1 MTLRALSFAAALGAT
16 AALACGPVAAQS
28 GAPSFAGKTIEIWIG
43 AAPAGGYDINARAVA
58 RYMPDYLTGKPTMLP
73 KNMPGAGSLRAANLA
88 YNTGAKD
95 GTVIGA
101 PSRSVMTMP
110 LLGVENAK
118 LDVTKIN
125 WIGSVASEDSTCIA
139 WHTSSVK
146 TLKDAQE
153 RKLIVGTSGPGT
165 STHTY
170 ALLLQNLFDAKFQI
184 IGGYPGG
191 KEAQIALERGEVEGT
206 CGSFSSIKTQK
217 PDWVRDK
224 QVNFLVLIGAS
235 RDPELPDVPTVME
248 LATSDEQRNLLKIVL
263 APQTA
268 GRPLFLPPDVPAP
281 IVTSMRRAF
290 DATMKDQRFLEEA
303 KRIGL
308 EVNPVTGEQIQKIA
322 QEVYALP
329 PDVVE
334 KAKGYLESR

>member
-1 MTLRALSFAAALGAT
+1 MTLRALSFAAAGIT

-58 RYMPDYLTGKPTMLP
+58 RYMPDYIPGKPTMLP

-125 WIGSVASEDSTCIA
+125 WIGSVASEDSTCIS
-139 WHTSSVK
+139 WHTTGVK

-153 RKLIVGTSGPGT
+153 KKLIVGTSGPGT

-170 ALLLQNLFDAKFQI
+170 ALLIQNLFDAKFHI

-191 KEAQIALERGEVEGT
+191 KDAQIALERGEVEGT
-206 CGSFSSIKTQK
+206 CGSYSSIKTQK
-217 PDWVRDK
+217 PDWIRDK
-224 QVNFLVLIGAS
+224 QINFLVLIGAN
-235 RDPELPDVPTVME
+235 RDPDLPDVPTVVE
-248 LATSDEQRNLLKIVL
+248 LSTTDEQRNLLKIVL

-268 GRPLFLPPDVPAP
+268 GRPLFLPPGVPAD
-281 IVTSMRRAF
+281 IVNTMRRAF
-290 DATMKDQRFLEEA
+290 DSTMKDPRFLAEA
-303 KRIGL
+303 KKIGI

-322 QEVYALP
+322 QDVYALP
-329 PDVVE
+329 PAAVE
-334 KAKGYLESR
+334 KAKAYLESR

>member
-1 MTLRALSFAAALGAT
+1 MTIRALSFAAAGLA
-16 AALACGPVAAQS
+16 AALACGPAAAQS
-28 GAPSFAGKTIEIWIG
+28 AAPSFAGKTIEIWIG

-58 RYMPDYLTGKPTMLP
+58 RYMPDYIPGKPTMLP

-125 WIGSVASEDSTCIA
+125 WIGSVACEDSTCIS
-139 WHTSSVK
+139 WHTTGVK

-153 RKLIVGTSGPGT
+153 KKLIVGTSGPGT

-170 ALLLQNLFDAKFQI
+170 ALLIQNLFDAKFQI

-191 KEAQIALERGEVEGT
+191 KDAQIALERGEVEGT
-206 CGSFSSIKTQK
+206 CGSYSSIKTQK

-224 QVNFLVLIGAS
+224 QINFLVLIGSS

-248 LATSDEQRNLLKIVL
+248 LTTTDEQRNLLKIVL

-268 GRPLFLPPDVPAP
+268 GRPLFLPPDVPAN
-281 IVTSMRRAF
+281 IVTLFRRAF
-290 DATMKDQRFLEEA
+290 DSTMKDPRFLDDA
-303 KRIGL
+303 KKIGL
-308 EVNPVTGEQIQKIA
+308 EVNPVTGEQIQQIA
-322 QEVYALP
+322 KDVYALP
-329 PDVVE
+329 PAVVE
-334 KAKGYLESR
+334 KAKTYLESR

>member
-1 MTLRALSFAAALGAT
+1 M
-16 AALACGPVAAQS
+16 
-28 GAPSFAGKTIEIWIG
+28 
-43 AAPAGGYDINARAVA
+43 A
-58 RYMPDYLTGKPTMLP
+58 RYIPDYLPGKPTMLP

-88 YNTGAKD
+88 YATGAKD

-101 PSRSVMTMP
+101 PSRSVLTMP

-139 WHTSSVK
+139 WHTTGVK

-153 RKLIVGTSGPGT
+153 KKLIVGTSGPGT

-170 ALLLQNLFDAKFQI
+170 ALLIQNLFDAKFQI

-191 KEAQIALERGEVEGT
+191 KDAQIALERGEVEGT
-206 CGSFSSIKTQK
+206 CGSYSSIKTQK

-224 QVNFLVLIGAS
+224 QINFLVLIGAS
-235 RDPELPDVPTVME
+235 RDPELPDVPTVVE
-248 LATSDEQRNLLKIVL
+248 LATNDEQRNLLKIVL

-268 GRPLFLPPDVPAP
+268 GRPLFLPPEVPAP
-281 IVTSMRRAF
+281 IVATMRRAF
-290 DATMKDQRFLEEA
+290 DSTVKDPRFLEDA
-303 KRIGL
+303 KKIGL
-308 EVNPVTGEQIQKIA
+308 EVNPVSGEDIQKIVK
-322 QEVYALP
+322 EVYALP
-329 PDVVE
+329 PAVVE
-334 KAKGYLESR
+334 KAKTYLESR

>member
-1 MTLRALSFAAALGAT
+1 MTLRALSFAAALSAT
-16 AALACGPVAAQS
+16 AALACGPAAAQS

-58 RYMPDYLTGKPTMLP
+58 RYMPDYLPGKPTMLP

-170 ALLLQNLFDAKFQI
+170 ALLLQNLFGAKFQI

-224 QVNFLVLIGAS
+224 QINFLVLIGAN

-281 IVTSMRRAF
+281 IVTTMRRAF

-308 EVNPVTGEQIQKIA
+308 EVNPVTGEEIQKIA